1 MNNLLVNILM
11 GFSISKY
18 WLSKYHSNLLVIPRV
33 LRFLLRQYKSFD
45 PSKLSFHLRIALR
58 SVQHRLVF
66 SAGQNILVRFSSYL
80 LSSWYKPTL
89 NKKTRRIKKIKRN
102 QKKILK
108 KKNNKRR
115 RKKLKIVT
123 NNLNTNKA
131 KKDSIALK
139 LVKLQLSLKPNFNF
153 KINFSLEK
161 YIQGFFDKISETI
174 SNYKI
179 IKDDEKRKLKIEKIE
194 NERKEKILIEK
205 QKKEEEE
212 LRVKLKEQALK
223 DEARLEKQRT
233 KDIKLFLRK
242 EQALLR
248 IEQAEKQKQFLK
260 QLRLDK
266 QIEKF
271 RIREVKEL
279 ERLEKI
285 SLREKREDYTG
296 LQERID
302 KLKQKYRIIRD
313 QKIRERVEAL
323 GVKLQGD
330 EDRETLLV
338 KEKEY
343 TLARQKIEF
352 ALESFYRSASSLVF
366 QLNKRHITRN
376 MSIFRCIDRRFETGE
391 IFIKWDE
398 SQDEE
403 WLLLIYI
410 KNNSPDE
417 GIVIEDKT
425 NPEKNLSHEFRNIDI
440 FKASDTMVDSLTQ
453 LIARARAKNNN

>member
-1 MNNLLVNILM
+1 MKNKKKRSKRKSKIVRK
-11 GFSISKY
+11 ISTRKSVKK
-18 WLSKYHSNLLVIPRV
+18 SKKRKKRIKKVKI
-33 LRFLLRQYKSFD
+33 K
-45 PSKLSFHLRIALR
+45 KLKKTK
-58 SVQHRLVF
+58 V
-66 SAGQNILVRFSSYL
+66 
-80 LSSWYKPTL
+80 
-89 NKKTRRIKKIKRN
+89 KKTRYKFKIKKT
-102 QKKILK
+102 QKESL
-108 KKNNKRR
+108 
-115 RKKLKIVT
+115 V
-123 NNLNTNKA
+123 
-131 KKDSIALK
+131 LK
-139 LVKLQLSLKPNFNF
+139 LVKLQLSLKPQFNF

-174 SNYKI
+174 SSYKDL
-179 IKDDEKRKLKIEKIE
+179 KQDEKRRLEIEKIE
-194 NERKEKILIEK
+194 KEREAKIAFEK
-205 QKKEEEE
+205 QKKKEEV
-212 LRVKLKEQALK
+212 LKVKLKEQELK
-223 DEARLEKQRT
+223 EEARLEKQRT
-233 KDIKLFLRK
+233 KEIKLFLRK

-260 QLRLDK
+260 QLRLEK

-285 SLREKREDYTG
+285 SLKEKREDYAG

-302 KLKQKYRIIRD
+302 KLKEKYRIIRD
-313 QKIRERVEAL
+313 QKIKERVEAL

-330 EDRETLLV
+330 EDRDTLLL

-366 QLNKRHITRN
+366 QLNKRHITRD

-398 SQDEE
+398 SEDEE

-417 GIVIEDKT
+417 GIVIEDKS
-425 NPEKNLSHEFRNIDI
+425 NPEKNISHEFRSVDI

-453 LIARARAKNNN
+453 LIARKRVKNNN

>member
-1 MNNLLVNILM
+1 MKKKKKSKKSKKKSRRRKRDSKRRLLKKKKYVKIKKLKRIKKSKKLYERKVYKRPRNLLFKIARLQNSFKFNLKFKINI
-11 GFSISKY
+11 FSIIEKNIQNFFALIEKNIQEY
-18 WLSKYHSNLLVIPRV
+18 KVI
-33 LRFLLRQYKSFD
+33 QQEEK
-45 PSKLSFHLRIALR
+45 
-58 SVQHRLVF
+58 
-66 SAGQNILVRFSSYL
+66 
-80 LSSWYKPTL
+80 
-89 NKKTRRIKKIKRN
+89 RRIKLEEIEIKEKERLEIKHAN
-102 QKKILK
+102 DE
-108 KKNNKRR
+108 
-115 RKKLKIVT
+115 RKKLEI
-123 NNLNTNKA
+123 
-131 KKDSIALK
+131 
-139 LVKLQLSLKPNFNF
+139 
-153 KINFSLEK
+153 
-161 YIQGFFDKISETI
+161 
-174 SNYKI
+174 
-179 IKDDEKRKLKIEKIE
+179 
-194 NERKEKILIEK
+194 
-205 QKKEEEE
+205 
-212 LRVKLKEQALK
+212 KLKEQHLK
-223 DEARLEKQRT
+223 DEIRLERERT
-233 KDIKLFLRK
+233 KDLKLFLRK
-242 EQALLR
+242 EQAIVR
-248 IEQAEKQKQFLK
+248 KEQAEKQRQFLRQIK
-260 QLRLDK
+260 LEK

-279 ERLEKI
+279 EKLERI
-285 SLREKREDYTG
+285 SLKEQREDYAG
-296 LQERID
+296 LQERIE
-302 KLKQKYRIIRD
+302 KLKEKYRIIRD

-425 NPEKNLSHEFRNIDI
+425 NPEKNLSHEFRNVDI

-453 LIARARAKNNN
+453 LIARERAKNNN

>member
-1 MNNLLVNILM
+1 M
-11 GFSISKY
+11 
-18 WLSKYHSNLLVIPRV
+18 
-33 LRFLLRQYKSFD
+33 
-45 PSKLSFHLRIALR
+45 
-58 SVQHRLVF
+58 
-66 SAGQNILVRFSSYL
+66 
-80 LSSWYKPTL
+80 
-89 NKKTRRIKKIKRN
+89 
-102 QKKILK
+102 
-108 KKNNKRR
+108 
-115 RKKLKIVT
+115 
-123 NNLNTNKA
+123 
-131 KKDSIALK
+131 
-139 LVKLQLSLKPNFNF
+139 
-153 KINFSLEK
+153 EK

-179 IKDDEKRKLKIEKIE
+179 LKQDEKRRLRLEKIE
-194 NERKEKILIEK
+194 NERRTKLALEK
-205 QKKEEEE
+205 QKKDEEA
-212 LRVKLKEQALK
+212 LKVKLKEQELK
-223 DEARLEKQRT
+223 EESRLEKQRI

-242 EQALLR
+242 EQAILR

-260 QLRLDK
+260 QLKLDK

-279 ERLEKI
+279 EKLEKI
-285 SLREKREDYTG
+285 SLQEKRENYAE

-302 KLKQKYRIIRD
+302 KLKEKYRIIRD
-313 QKIRERVEAL
+313 QKIKERVEAL

-330 EDRETLLV
+330 EDRETLLL

-343 TLARQKIEF
+343 TLARQKVEF

-366 QLNKRHITRN
+366 QLNKRHVTRN

-391 IFIKWDE
+391 VFIKWDE
-398 SQDEE
+398 SEDEE

-425 NPEKNLSHEFRNIDI
+425 NPEKNISHEFRSIDI

-453 LIARARAKNNN
+453 LIARKRDKNNN

>member
-1 MNNLLVNILM
+1 M
-11 GFSISKY
+11 K
-18 WLSKYHSNLLVIPRV
+18 K
-33 LRFLLRQYKSFD
+33 
-45 PSKLSFHLRIALR
+45 
-58 SVQHRLVF
+58 
-66 SAGQNILVRFSSYL
+66 
-80 LSSWYKPTL
+80 KP
-89 NKKTRRIKKIKRN
+89 KKIKKS
-102 QKKILK
+102 KKITK
-108 KKNNKRR
+108 SRSRSK
-115 RKKLKIVT
+115 
-123 NNLNTNKA
+123 KA
-131 KKDSIALK
+131 KKTKKKFLKKRKKIFKIKSQRVKNKKSRKISKKFIYPKVKKVEKESLILK
-139 LVKLQLSLKPNFNF
+139 LVKLQLSLKPQLNF
-153 KINFSLEK
+153 KINLNLEK

-179 IKDDEKRKLKIEKIE
+179 LKGDEKRRLKLEKIE
-194 NERKEKILIEK
+194 NERKEKIALEK
-205 QKKEEEE
+205 QKKEAEA
-212 LRVKLKEQALK
+212 LRLKLKEQELK
-223 DEARLEKQRT
+223 DEERLERQRT

-248 IEQAEKQKQFLK
+248 IEQAEKQRQFLQ
-260 QLRLDK
+260 QLKLDK

-285 SLREKREDYTG
+285 SLKEKREDYAG

-302 KLKQKYRIIRD
+302 KLKEKYRIIRD
-313 QKIRERVEAL
+313 QKIKERVEAL

-330 EDRETLLV
+330 EDRETLLS

-366 QLNKRHITRN
+366 QLNKRHVTRN
-376 MSIFRCIDRRFETGE
+376 MSIFRCIDKRFETGE
-391 IFIKWDE
+391 IFVKWDE
-398 SQDEE
+398 SEDED

-417 GIVIEDKT
+417 GIIIEDKT
-425 NPEKNLSHEFRNIDI
+425 NPEKNLSHEFRSIDI

-453 LIARARAKNNN
+453 LIARKRDKNIN

>member
-1 MNNLLVNILM
+1 MKKKRTKTKKSKKKIFKIKSLKKSRKNLQ
-11 GFSISKY
+11 KR
-18 WLSKYHSNLLVIPRV
+18 K
-33 LRFLLRQYKSFD
+33 
-45 PSKLSFHLRIALR
+45 
-58 SVQHRLVF
+58 
-66 SAGQNILVRFSSYL
+66 
-80 LSSWYKPTL
+80 
-89 NKKTRRIKKIKRN
+89 KKIKKRN
-102 QKKILK
+102 KVIKNKK
-108 KKNNKRR
+108 
-115 RKKLKIVT
+115 RKKLKKII
-123 NNLNTNKA
+123 NPSKLKKNK
-131 KKDSIALK
+131 DESLILK
-139 LVKLQLSLKPNFNF
+139 LVRLQLSLKPQFNF
-153 KINFSLEK
+153 KINFSLER

-179 IKDDEKRKLKIEKIE
+179 LKIDEKRRLRLEKIE
-194 NERKEKILIEK
+194 NERLEKIEIEK
-205 QKKEEEE
+205 RKKEEEI

-223 DEARLEKQRT
+223 DEAKLEKQRT

-248 IEQAEKQKQFLK
+248 IEQAEKQRQFLK

-285 SLREKREDYTG
+285 SLKEKRDDYAG

-302 KLKQKYRIIRD
+302 KLKEKYRVIRD

-330 EDRETLLV
+330 ENRETLLA

-366 QLNKRHITRN
+366 QLNKRHVTRN

-398 SQDEE
+398 SEDEE

-410 KNNSPDE
+410 KDNSPDE

-425 NPEKNLSHEFRNIDI
+425 NPEKNLSHEFRSIDI

-453 LIARARAKNNN
+453 LISRKRDKNNN